1 MATGRRHMADGEL
14 GPVKQWSFSRL
25 SNFEK
30 CPHMVYLA
38 SVEKLKGPDRDETH
52 PAERGTRI
60 HGICEKYVDGTSD
73 DTVKEMGHFM
83 EDFELL
89 RENFNEGKVEVEGD
103 WGFDINWEQTG
114 WWDDDCW
121 ARIKLD
127 AFFKINDTTA
137 RLIDYKTGKKHGNEV
152 RHTQQAQLYMVSA
165 FMRYP
170 DLTMIETDFWYLDQ
184 AQTLKK
190 LYTRDKLA
198 LYLKKFTERA
208 LRLTTTTEFKPAPSR
223 SNCRWCSYG
232 IENGTGACPY
242 AVPHDHI

>member
-1 MATGRRHMADGEL
+1 MADGEL

-89 RENFNEGKVEVEGD
+89 REPN
-103 WGFDINWEQTG
+103 
-114 WWDDDCW
+114 
-121 ARIKLD
+121 APP
-127 AFFKINDTTA
+127 
-137 RLIDYKTGKKHGNEV
+137 
-152 RHTQQAQLYMVSA
+152 
-165 FMRYP
+165 P
-170 DLTMIETDFWYLDQ
+170 DPPPPVDGLFL
-184 AQTLKK
+184 
-190 LYTRDKLA
+190 
-198 LYLKKFTERA
+198 
-208 LRLTTTTEFKPAPSR
+208 
-223 SNCRWCSYG
+223 
-232 IENGTGACPY
+232 PY
-242 AVPHDHI
+242 IG